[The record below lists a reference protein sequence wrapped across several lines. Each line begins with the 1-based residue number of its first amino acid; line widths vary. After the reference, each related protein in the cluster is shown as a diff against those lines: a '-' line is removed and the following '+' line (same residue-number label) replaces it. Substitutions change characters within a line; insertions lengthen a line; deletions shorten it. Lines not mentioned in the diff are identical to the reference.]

1 MEEYSEVYQIEQ
13 AIIAESSAI
22 YEQAHNMDQ
31 DERTEQFVADYN
43 EKLNQRYGFMLDA
56 KEKKKLKK
64 KQRKKRKQQEQ
75 ENPFQVEESIEEEN
89 LYDYITTAVSNDQLA
104 SQFFEDSK
112 KKKKS
117 KLSQE
122 EIKNLSTDEL
132 LSYIENEG
140 KRKMEDEN
148 NGDSDKQV
156 PEESKSMQQMRAKAK
171 AFVQSKMKQET
182 TIDPSCKFCNGN
194 FISNREFVHE

>member
-1 MEEYSEVYQIEQ
+1 MQNLIKFEEVYEQFVREVETDINNGASQLNIDYYMRDLRKHAMEEYSEVYQIEQ

-89 LYDYITTAVSNDQLA
+89 LYDYITTAVSND
-104 SQFFEDSK
+104 
-112 KKKKS
+112 
-117 KLSQE
+117 
-122 EIKNLSTDEL
+122 
-132 LSYIENEG
+132 
-140 KRKMEDEN
+140 
-148 NGDSDKQV
+148 
-156 PEESKSMQQMRAKAK
+156 
-171 AFVQSKMKQET
+171 
-182 TIDPSCKFCNGN
+182 
-194 FISNREFVHE
+194 

>member
-1 MEEYSEVYQIEQ
+1 
-13 AIIAESSAI
+13 
-22 YEQAHNMDQ
+22 
-31 DERTEQFVADYN
+31 
-43 EKLNQRYGFMLDA
+43 MLDA

-132 LSYIENEG
+132 LSYIENED

-148 NGDSDKQV
+148 NGDPDKQV
-156 PEESKSMQQMRAKAK
+156 PEESKSMQ
-171 AFVQSKMKQET
+171 
-182 TIDPSCKFCNGN
+182 
-194 FISNREFVHE
+194 

>member
-1 MEEYSEVYQIEQ
+1 VQNLIKFEEVYEQFVREVETDINNGASQLNIDYYMRDLRKHAMEEYSEVYQIEQ

-89 LYDYITTAVSNDQLA
+89 LYDYITTAVSND
-104 SQFFEDSK
+104 
-112 KKKKS
+112 
-117 KLSQE
+117 
-122 EIKNLSTDEL
+122 
-132 LSYIENEG
+132 
-140 KRKMEDEN
+140 
-148 NGDSDKQV
+148 
-156 PEESKSMQQMRAKAK
+156 
-171 AFVQSKMKQET
+171 
-182 TIDPSCKFCNGN
+182 
-194 FISNREFVHE
+194 